1 MAERICMICGQRCGF
16 GGFGR
21 LCETCWGPPLRTE
34 DGRMPLSVATQ
45 TILPG
50 EKGHRRITV
59 AHAAEQD
66 ARVTRYRTDG
76 SVEMV
81 KHPHRRTFLPP
92 GMGGGFVGG
101 NLAGR

>member
-16 GGFGR
+16 GGFGE
-21 LCETCWGPPLRTE
+21 LCAGCWGEPLKQPE
-34 DGRMPLSVATQ
+34 GSMSLSVATQ

-59 AHAAEQD
+59 AHAAAQD
-66 ARVTRYRTDG
+66 ERVTRYRADG
-76 SVEMV
+76 SVELV